1 MLLSLPRGRSFLL
14 YAQKKRT
21 KEKGTQSQQ
30 SVIFRVRA
38 KLATLKQRTLNS
50 EKQLI
55 VNAIKGREKPL
66 TGRGFFRFNFPFT
79 SPKNR
84 WFLQGFP
91 LWLSEPALWR
101 VPQRLEKASILRAP
115 LGEVVGWHFSGYSFV
130 AIDKRVTRPTG

>member
-1 MLLSLPRGRSFLL
+1 MPKRNEPKKKAPNRNNQSF
-14 YAQKKRT
+14 
-21 KEKGTQSQQ
+21 
-30 SVIFRVRA
+30 FRVRA
-38 KLATLKQRTLNS
+38 KLAMLKQRALYS

-55 VNAIKGREKPL
+55 ANAIKGVFTCLNCLKDFSL
-66 TGRGFFRFNFPFT
+66 YFPFT

-115 LGEVVGWHFSGYSFV
+115 LGEVVGWHFSGYYFV